1 MSYLP
6 SRFRTGDLVEVRSKE
21 EILATLDHRGCLQGM
36 PFMPEML
43 QYCERRFRVGAVAHK
58 TCDMLERPGRSRS
71 LKSTVHLAG
80 VRCDGSAH
88 GGCEAECNLYWND
101 DWLKLVRDEGDAQG
115 DSVVAVGSG
124 NGGFTESQLI
134 VSTRAV
140 SSEGNIGL
148 RYSCQ
153 ATQIS
158 GASKPLAWWDMRQYL
173 FDVLTRNRSAGRV
186 LRILFLALLRSLL
199 ARIPLGYRF
208 FKTFHDRMHLWFSGR
223 GSPSPWG
230 GEIPEGVPTPT
241 GRLGLQ
247 PGEYVRIKAQ
257 TQIEL
262 TINRSGKN
270 RGLTFDP
277 EEMAP
282 YCGRV
287 VKVRKSVTKIVDE
300 RTGKML
306 YMKEPC
312 IMLEGVVC
320 NSEYAKHRLNCPRAF
335 PSYWREIWLE
345 RVEDH
350 HVMSGEPFSVQNR

>member
-1 MSYLP
+1 MTWDL
-6 SRFRTGDLVEVRSKE
+6 SRFRAGDLVEVRSKE
-21 EILATLDHRGCLQGM
+21 EILATVDNRGCLQGM

-43 QYCERRFRVGAVAHK
+43 QYCGQRFRVAAVAHK
-58 TCDMLERPGRSRS
+58 TCDMLERPGS
-71 LKSTVHLAG
+71 LRRLRSTVHLAG

-88 GGCEAECNLYWND
+88 DGCEAECNLYWND
-101 DWLKLVRDEGDAQG
+101 AWLKPAEDEGG
-115 DSVVAVGSG
+115 GRTDSVVVIRATG
-124 NGGFTESQLI
+124 GGFTESQL
-134 VSTRAV
+134 VESTRAIP
-140 SSEGNIGL
+140 SEGGVGL

-158 GASKPLAWWDMRQYL
+158 GASQPLAWWDVRQYL

-186 LRILFLALLRSLL
+186 LRVLFLASLRSLL
-199 ARIPLGYRF
+199 PRVPFGYRF
-208 FKTFHDRMHLWFSGR
+208 FKAFHDRMHLQFTGR
-223 GSPSPWG
+223 ESPSPWG
-230 GEIPEGVPTPT
+230 GHVPDGVPTPT

-247 PGEYVRIKAQ
+247 PDEYVRIKAQ
-257 TQIEL
+257 TDIEH
-262 TINRSGKN
+262 TIDRVGRN

-306 YMKEPC
+306 SMKQPC

-320 NSEYAKHRLNCPRAF
+320 NSEYARGRLNCPRAF

-345 RVEDH
+345 RIENDA
-350 HVMSGEPFSVQNR
+350 SPAPGGKNARKA